1 MQNRRFQGLCE
12 PIWAGIF
19 HDIPPPDFTGEDSLA
34 ETTYCNTP
42 SQRCCRTQDNRKA
55 AIRHLIKRKDMRI
68 GMNIHSIHREQ
79 AILSV
84 FGRVSPIAY

>member
-1 MQNRRFQGLCE
+1 MLSFTPQSHRNFVQNTLHLPC
-12 PIWAGIF
+12 
-19 HDIPPPDFTGEDSLA
+19 TGHLPFFFE
-34 ETTYCNTP
+34 ENCNLYL
-42 SQRCCRTQDNRKA
+42 
-55 AIRHLIKRKDMRI
+55 HLLMAVKDMRI

>member
-1 MQNRRFQGLCE
+1 M
-12 PIWAGIF
+12 AV
-19 HDIPPPDFTGEDSLA
+19 
-34 ETTYCNTP
+34 
-42 SQRCCRTQDNRKA
+42 
-55 AIRHLIKRKDMRI
+55 KDMRI